1 MSEEFCSSWP
11 RSFISRFHSSSSS
24 VFSIFLHNNLSATR
38 KPFTKALPNY
48 QSKTSTIMAVITLVP
63 SNPPKNATAA
73 TSAKTTTST
82 AAATLTEIY
91 YPPASSQFALP
102 VSAIIGIVVAGVG
115 FLVLLAIIAAF
126 TVCFLDRKKESKIEK
141 EERKR
146 IEQEAKVGTAT
157 ESSSVAG
164 EMETAGENADGN
176 GNTAATAT
184 TDGTQ
189 TLIGARYAQMIGV
202 NTSPPSSNPN
212 TIQSPFAAAKGK
224 QKERPKTIVHLPVHV
239 SDLGSPRQSQV
250 HYEREDPGD
259 EERDERGFRRGAS
272 WWHPEL

>member
-1 MSEEFCSSWP
+1 
-11 RSFISRFHSSSSS
+11 
-24 VFSIFLHNNLSATR
+24 
-38 KPFTKALPNY
+38 
-48 QSKTSTIMAVITLVP
+48 MAVIGLVP
-63 SNPPKNATAA
+63 SNTLSNATAT

-91 YPPASSQFALP
+91 YPTASSQFALP
-102 VSAIIGIVVAGVG
+102 VSVIIGIVVAGVC

-126 TVCFLDRKKESKIEK
+126 TVCFLDRKKESKTEK
-141 EERKR
+141 EERKT

-164 EMETAGENADGN
+164 EAETVGQNGDGN
-176 GNTAATAT
+176 GNTAATAAA
-184 TDGTQ
+184 DGTR

-202 NTSPPSSNPN
+202 NTSPPSSSPN
-212 TIQSPFAAAKGK
+212 TIQSPSAAAKGK
-224 QKERPKTIVHLPVHV
+224 RKERPKTIIHLPVHV
-239 SDLGSPRQSQV
+239 GDLGSPRQSQV

-272 WWHPEL
+272 WWHPDL